1 MVKEPK
7 RAQPTRKIE
16 SQFATMI
23 ERYFGLSH
31 QGTDVRTEF
40 IAGLTTFLTMV
51 YIIFVNPII
60 LGKTG
65 MDQGA
70 VFVAT
75 CVAAAVSTLVMALY
89 ANYPIALAP
98 GMGINAFFAF
108 TIVLT
113 YKYTWQQALAAVFCS
128 GVLFFLISVLPV
140 RQYVLDSIPQNL
152 KLAVSAGV
160 GLFLGIIA
168 LEEAK
173 LIVDHP
179 ATLVTLGDLTQPT
192 PVLMLLGFVLI
203 AGLNYRR
210 ILGATLIGIL
220 VVTLIGL
227 PFGLAQFNGVV
238 SMPPSIVPTLLQL
251 DFSRVTELT
260 FLIVVFSILFVDVFD
275 NAGTLIGVTHRTGLM
290 KNGKLARMKQALISD
305 SFAAMF
311 GALIGTSTTHQ
322 LHRERCRCFGGWSHW
337 SDCPV
342 RRPVLRVG
350 AILCAA
356 RGDGARL
363 RFGSGFALCRLRDDA
378 RSRGDRLGGH
388 DRICARRDHRD
399 YNAADLFDC
408 DRHRPW
414 LHHLR
419 ARQNYLWQGEGSF
432 ADGDRTCRSVCNQ
445 IRGNGVKFDLN
456 LATVGGSVGDFCG
469 PNGNICQGRRRKR
482 ECRFCDLRP
491 HDRYSSDPRLH
502 SSGDRPVSVA

>member
-1 MVKEPK
+1 MVKQPK
-7 RAQPTRKIE
+7 RASPTRGSE
-16 SQFATMI
+16 SPVGAVL
-23 ERYFGLSH
+23 ERYFGLSA

-40 IAGLTTFLTMV
+40 VAGVTTFLTMV
-51 YIIFVNPII
+51 YIVFVNPII

-108 TIVLT
+108 TVVLT

-128 GVLFFLISVLPV
+128 GVLFFLISVLPI
-140 RQYVLDSIPQNL
+140 RQYVIDSIPQNL

-173 LIVDHP
+173 VIVDHP

-220 VVTLIGL
+220 VVTVIGL
-227 PFGLAQFNGVV
+227 PFGLAQFNGIV
-238 SMPPSIVPTLLQL
+238 SMPPSVAPTLLQL

-290 KNGKLARMKQALISD
+290 KNGKLARMKEALISD

-311 GALIGTSTTHQ
+311 GALIGTSTTTSYI
-322 LHRERCRCFGGWSHW
+322 ESAAGVSAGG
-337 SDCPV
+337 
-342 RRPVLRVG
+342 RTGLTAAFVG
-350 AILCAA
+350 VFFLLALFFAPLAGMVPAYASAAALLYVACVMA
-356 RGDGARL
+356 RGLAEIDWEDITEYAPAVVCAISMPLTYSIATGIGLGFITYALAKLISGKPREACL
-363 RFGSGFALCRLRDDA
+363 R
-378 RSRGDRLGGH
+378 
-388 DRICARRDHRD
+388 
-399 YNAADLFDC
+399 
-408 DRHRPW
+408 
-414 LHHLR
+414 
-419 ARQNYLWQGEGSF
+419 
-432 ADGDRTCRSVCNQ
+432 
-445 IRGNGVKFDLN
+445 
-456 LATVGGSVGDFCG
+456 
-469 PNGNICQGRRRKR
+469 
-482 ECRFCDLRP
+482 
-491 HDRYSSDPRLH
+491 
-502 SSGDRPVSVA
+502 